1 MADWDLIREEYL
13 SSDLSFRGLA
23 LKFGLS
29 ASAVGAHARKEGWAA
44 LRLAQREKDPA
55 AAAVPDPEAQK
66 RIGSI
71 AGKLLGKLE
80 GYVDGIA
87 PELCEPKDLKQVSAT
102 LKDIRDVLMLQSK
115 LDAQE
120 QRYRI
125 EKLRLQAK
133 QESQEQAVLIVEGLP
148 EEFKA

>member
-44 LRLAQREKDPA
+44 LRLAQRENF
-55 AAAVPDPEAQK
+55 PEASAEAQT

-71 AGKLLGKLE
+71 AAKLLGKLE
-80 GYVDGIA
+80 GYVDGIS

-102 LKDIRDVLMLQSK
+102 LKDIRDVLMLQSH
-115 LDAQE
+115 LDEQE
-120 QRYRI
+120 QRARI

-133 QESQEQAVLIVEGLP
+133 PETVDKAALFVEGLP